1 VQVQAAPTF
10 LNIAGT
16 ALTATASGTGGLV
29 TIDPYATNAVAQAG
43 TSVRTIVDPANL
55 FARENI
61 AAQTGL
67 ANNPALIPAPT
78 AGQSN
83 WGTTLLGETVHYVPN
98 IGWRV
103 VANHY
108 SEAFSPAL
116 DASVTASNIVRAT
129 KTAHRAGVV
138 LCSFRVAA
146 ANNGSVGARTKS
158 IISLNGANTYSSN
171 SPGQPTNVNGDM
183 SSAVS
188 TSYAVVAGDV
198 LTFVSYHELTV
209 SGITSMRGTYTYTS

>member
-29 TIDPYATNAVAQAG
+29 TIDPYATNAEAQAG

-67 ANNPALIPAPT
+67 ANDPTTIPAPT

-83 WGTTLLGETVHYVPN
+83 WGTTLLGETVHYKPG
-98 IGWRV
+98 IGWVIVGNFNSGLLLLPAQANTALAV
-103 VANHY
+103 V
-108 SEAFSPAL
+108 
-116 DASVTASNIVRAT
+116 IVHT
-129 KTAHRAGVV
+129 VTAHRAGVV
-138 LCSFRVAA
+138 VAGLRARVASLGGA
-146 ANNGSVGARTKS
+146 SACNVTCGLSVPSLSVGQSGDTIFGIAGIAMNAR
-158 IISLNGANTYSSN
+158 ISGAC
-171 SPGQPTNVNGDM
+171 PV
-183 SSAVS
+183 A
-188 TSYAVVAGDV
+188 AGDV
-198 LTFVSYHELTV
+198 ISFSYLSNQVSA
-209 SGITSMRGTYTYTS
+209 TSILRADWHWVG